1 MSVYLQLQEI
11 LDVHPASAP
20 ASPHFD
26 EILRTLFTNDE
37 AELAI
42 HMNFAPKAVEKFAE
56 LMQK

>member
-1 MSVYLQLQEI
+1 MSVYRQLQEI

-37 AELAI
+37 AARVLEGWRHSHA
-42 HMNFAPKAVEKFAE
+42 
-56 LMQK
+56 